1 MSNFGMVHWDI
12 GEVLIKSVSTAS
24 RTKCT
29 TVTLVLEV
37 SDPYALGSIMRQIEE
52 SRRKEVEAKQK
63 AAEAAQAAAAAERA
77 ARAHARASR
86 SKAGQPQIGRTTV
99 PLLTYQGDD

>member
-1 MSNFGMVHWDI
+1 MSEYGSVYWEID
-12 GEVLIKSVSTAS
+12 GASIKNVSTAS
-24 RTKCT
+24 RAKGT

-37 SDPYALGSIMRQIEE
+37 HDPFVLGSIMRQIEE
-52 SRRKEVEAKQK
+52 SRSREAAAKK
-63 AAEAAQAAAAAERA
+63 KTAEAAQAAAAAERA

-86 SKAGQPQIGRTTV
+86 SKPAKPQIGRTTV